1 MTSTE
6 CLTGRRQEL
15 LIQMKDKLV
24 AWLRDLGLDTTGA
37 ELIESVNGWK
47 KFTVYV
53 RDKDAG

>member
-47 KFTVYV
+47 KFTIYV

>member
-24 AWLRDLGLDTTGA
+24 AWLRDLGLDTTVA

-47 KFTVYV
+47 KFTIYV